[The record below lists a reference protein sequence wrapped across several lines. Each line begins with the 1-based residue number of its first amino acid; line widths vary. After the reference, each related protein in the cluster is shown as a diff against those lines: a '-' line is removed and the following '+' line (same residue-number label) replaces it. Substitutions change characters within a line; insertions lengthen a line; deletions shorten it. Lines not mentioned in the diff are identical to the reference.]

1 MCGWVKTIGKRY
13 VDGNQFCRGKKKS
26 VSKRKGKRVS
36 GGLGLSHG
44 LHVAT
49 YELHT

>member
-13 VDGNQFCRGKKKS
+13 VDVNQFCRGKKLG
-26 VSKRKGKRVS
+26 SKRKGKRVS

-44 LHVAT
+44 LHFAT
-49 YELHT
+49 YQLHT

>member
-1 MCGWVKTIGKRY
+1 MCGWVKRLESDTWKGIS
-13 VDGNQFCRGKKKS
+13 FAEAKKS
-26 VSKRKGKRVS
+26 VSKRKGKRMS
-36 GGLGLSHG
+36 GGLDLSYG

>member
-1 MCGWVKTIGKRY
+1 MCGWVKPLESDTWTGISFAQVKR
-13 VDGNQFCRGKKKS
+13 S